1 LKRETICNT
10 IHNMVTK
17 ISANVDTEL
26 VTFLERYQVKRGLKT
41 RSEALE
47 DAIRELRRAHLRAEY
62 AAAAQ
67 DPDYLS
73 DLKRWDSTV
82 ADGLDDAY

>member
-1 LKRETICNT
+1 MIRNT
-10 IHNMVTK
+10 IQNMITK

-26 VTFLERYQVKRGLKT
+26 VTFLEKYQQRQGLKT

-47 DAIRELRRAHLRAEY
+47 DAIRELRRSHLRSEY

-67 DPDYLS
+67 DPDYLN
-73 DLKRWDSTV
+73 DVKRWDSTV

>member
-1 LKRETICNT
+1 MN
-10 IHNMVTK
+10 TK
-17 ISANVDTEL
+17 ISANLDTEL
-26 VTFLERYQVKRGLKT
+26 VAFLEKYQQRQGLKT

-73 DLKRWDSTV
+73 DVKRWDSTV

>member
-1 LKRETICNT
+1 MTFCNM
-10 IHNMVTK
+10 IWNMFTK

-26 VTFLERYQVKRGLKT
+26 VAFLEKYQQRRGLKT

-67 DPDYLS
+67 DPDYLA
-73 DLKRWDSTV
+73 DVKRWDSTV
-82 ADGLDDAY
+82 ADGLDDTY